1 MTQITPN
8 PEDEK
13 TSNYYSGGTP
23 SQNNP
28 PQPFN
33 SPYPPQQFN
42 TQNQP
47 VMPGYFVQAPVL
59 VQAVPMKTNGSAVG
73 SFITALITFMSMWF
87 LWLIPLV
94 GVIAAGLAVFFGH
107 KALKDISVSNENG
120 RGLAI
125 AGLTLG
131 YLSLI
136 PSIFWCMAFL
146 MAAANSATS

>member
-8 PEDEK
+8 PEDEQ
-13 TSNYYSGGTP
+13 TPNYYSGGTP
-23 SQNNP
+23 YSNNP
-28 PQPFN
+28 SQQFN
-33 SPYPPQQFN
+33 SPNQQI
-42 TQNQP
+42 
-47 VMPGYFVQAPVL
+47 MPGYFVQAPVL

-73 SFITALITFMSMWF
+73 AFITALITFMSMWF

-94 GVIAAGLAVFFGH
+94 GVIASGLAVFFGH
-107 KALKDISVSNENG
+107 KALKEISVSNENG

-136 PSIFWCMAFL
+136 PSIFWCVAFL
-146 MAAANSATS
+146 MAGVSSASS